1 MRTTLIA
8 CTLAVLLRSREA
20 AACAPAPRDGEMVN
34 VAEESAVIVWDPTT
48 NTEHF
53 IRRATFR
60 GEAREFGF
68 LVPTPTIP
76 VLARVDDDVFDRMQE
91 KTTRRTDYRTEQVI
105 DWTPLLF
112 MPFVRRSKGEG
123 AVAARPPV
131 EVLSTQKVA
140 GYDAAILD
148 ANDATALSQWL
159 AGNGYATT
167 PDLTEWLEVYVRQ
180 GWIFSAFKIDKEAD
194 AITVRTS
201 AVRMSFVTER
211 PFFPYREPESQREG
225 ITIPRVL
232 KVWFIGPERITG
244 RVGDQ
249 PWSGQMYWSERIN
262 DHEVGG
268 VKLAPGA
275 RMTAFEDHATP
286 RPGLD
291 DLYFQPDA
299 DQREVVPPPLVET
312 EIEITHVPTDLVLAP
327 VLVITFVLWRRRRK
341 LSGSSRAE

>member
-1 MRTTLIA
+1 
-8 CTLAVLLRSREA
+8 
-20 AACAPAPRDGEMVN
+20 MVN

-53 IRRATFR
+53 IRRATFS
-60 GEAREFGF
+60 GGARDFGF

-76 VLARVDDDVFDRMQE
+76 VLARVDDDVFDRMQG
-91 KTTRRTDYRTEQVI
+91 KTTRRTEYRTEQSI

-112 MPFVRRSKGEG
+112 MPFVRRNKGEG
-123 AVAARPPV
+123 AVVGRPAV
-131 EVLSTQKVA
+131 EVLSAQKVA
-140 GYDAAILD
+140 GYDAAILH

-167 PDLTEWLEVYVRQ
+167 PDLAEWLDVYVKQ

-211 PFFPYREPESQREG
+211 PFFPYREPASQREG
-225 ITIPRVL
+225 TSIPRVL
-232 KVWFIGPERITG
+232 KVWFIGPERMKG

-249 PWSGQMYWSERIN
+249 PWSGQMYWSERVK
-262 DHEVGG
+262 DDEVGG
-268 VKLAPGA
+268 VKVAPTA

-286 RPGLD
+286 RPGVD
-291 DLYFQPDA
+291 DLYFHRDG
-299 DQREVVPPPLVET
+299 DQRELVPPPLVET
-312 EIEITHVPTDLVLAP
+312 DIDVTHVPADLVLAP
-327 VLVITFVLWRRRRK
+327 VLVVTFALWRRRRK
-341 LSGSSRAE
+341 LSESLRTKW

>member
-1 MRTTLIA
+1 MRKTLIA
-8 CTLAVLLRSREA
+8 CAFALLLRSREA
-20 AACAPAPRDGEMVN
+20 AACAPAPRHGERVD

-48 NTEHF
+48 KTEHF
-53 IRRATFR
+53 IRRATFT

-68 LVPTPTIP
+68 LVPTPTVP

-91 KTTRRTDYRTEQVI
+91 KTTRRTEYRTEQVV

-112 MPFVRRSKGEG
+112 MPFVRSRKGEG
-123 AVAARPPV
+123 AAGARPPV

-140 GYDAAILD
+140 GYDAAILG

-167 PDLTEWLEVYVRQ
+167 PDLAEWLEVYVRQ
-180 GWIFSAFKIDKEAD
+180 GWIVSAFKIDKEAD

-211 PFFPYREPESQREG
+211 PFFPYREPASQREG
-225 ITIPRVL
+225 TSVPRVL

-244 RVGDQ
+244 RVGGQ
-249 PWSGQMYWSERIN
+249 PWPGQMYWSESVK

-268 VKLAPGA
+268 VKVAPGA

-286 RPGLD
+286 RPGVD
-291 DLYFQPDA
+291 DLYFQRDA
-299 DQREVVPPPLVET
+299 DQREVVPAPLVET
-312 EIEITHVPTDLVLAP
+312 EVETTHVPADLVLAP
-327 VLVITFVLWRRRRK
+327 VLVIASVLWRRRRK
-341 LSGSSRAE
+341 RSGSSRAE